1 MEVILISVYSA
12 IFIFVTVFFLIR
24 AFFTVY
30 KRNELS
36 RKKFIAF
43 STSAIVIGIIV
54 ASVLPFVY
62 QEIFN
67 LLF

>member
-1 MEVILISVYSA
+1 MEVTLISVYSA

-24 AFFTVY
+24 AFLTIH
-30 KRNELS
+30 KRNEMS
-36 RKKFIAF
+36 RRKFIAF
-43 STSAIVIGIIV
+43 STSAIIVGVIV
-54 ASVLPFVY
+54 ASILPFVY